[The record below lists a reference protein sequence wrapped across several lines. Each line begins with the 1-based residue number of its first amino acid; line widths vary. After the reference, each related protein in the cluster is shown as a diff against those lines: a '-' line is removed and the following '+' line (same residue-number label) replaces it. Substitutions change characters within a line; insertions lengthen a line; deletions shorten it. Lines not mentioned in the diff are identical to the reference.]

1 MQQLQQQKIEAN
13 AKAKSEVV
21 TENDLRNA
29 FPRSQAVTPCLKING
44 SDTLVTHQQPNV
56 EGVVTL
62 RPKPTK
68 GASRPVSMEV
78 NPGATGEKGDSI
90 GPLEAVAKGV
100 KSQKLSKMAS
110 PKSHSRSS
118 SHDSYFEKGAAN
130 SRVAPSSSNDNAVKF
145 GEEGIEDE
153 DEELD
158 IR

>member
-44 SDTLVTHQQPNV
+44 SDTLVTHQQQPNV
-56 EGVVTL
+56 EGVTL

-78 NPGATGEKGDSI
+78 DPTTTEEKGD
-90 GPLEAVAKGV
+90 
-100 KSQKLSKMAS
+100 
-110 PKSHSRSS
+110 RSG
-118 SHDSYFEKGAAN
+118 H
-130 SRVAPSSSNDNAVKF
+130 
-145 GEEGIEDE
+145 
-153 DEELD
+153 
-158 IR
+158 

>member
-1 MQQLQQQKIEAN
+1 M
-13 AKAKSEVV
+13 

-44 SDTLVTHQQPNV
+44 SDTLVTHQQQPNV
-56 EGVVTL
+56 EGVTL

-68 GASRPVSMEV
+68 GASRPVSMEGD
-78 NPGATGEKGDSI
+78 PTATGEKGDSI

-130 SRVAPSSSNDNAVKF
+130 NRVAPSSNDNAVKF
-145 GEEGIEDE
+145 GEEGIDDE